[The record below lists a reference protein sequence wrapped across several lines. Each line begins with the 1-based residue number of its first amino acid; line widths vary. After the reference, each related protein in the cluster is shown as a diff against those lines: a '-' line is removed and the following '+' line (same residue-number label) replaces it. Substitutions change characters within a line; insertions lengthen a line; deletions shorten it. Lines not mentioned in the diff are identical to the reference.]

1 MYKARF
7 FGESIED
14 ESKILKPNPLKVGND
29 PGKKSRRMINMET
42 SLVKTI
48 RFADCVVRNHFD
60 GIISKPTSPIPNR
73 FSRNMAEHSAIARHI
88 VALADSSKANNITM
102 YRILCILS
110 KAALKLDD
118 TDERLYEDILSN
130 PLIG

>member
-1 MYKARF
+1 
-7 FGESIED
+7 
-14 ESKILKPNPLKVGND
+14 
-29 PGKKSRRMINMET
+29 MET

-60 GIISKPTSPIPNR
+60 GIISKPTSLIPNR
-73 FSRNMAEHSAIARHI
+73 FSRNMAEHSAIARYI
-88 VALADSSKANNITM
+88 VALADFSKANITM

-118 TDERLYEDILSN
+118 TDDRLYEDILSN
-130 PLIG
+130 PFIG